1 MVYIKPAAPSAEVR
15 AEWLRLVE
23 EHRGQGWQSADSP
36 DYWCTRLDTAG
47 PAELRDMQSQRLVAA
62 VRYVYSCIPLYRK
75 KFDAIGLE
83 PGDIRG
89 LDDLGK
95 IPFTTKQE
103 MGEDQASNPPWG
115 AYTAVDDERWRT
127 DGWQIFAT
135 SGTTGFPRAFR
146 YTSFDRGIWSWA
158 NARAMWSMGFRPERD
173 SAMLAFGYGPHVWL
187 WGVHYALNLMGIPI
201 VTAGGLDSRT
211 RARFVATYQPTILAC
226 TPSYALYL
234 GNLMRE
240 LGMDPGGSSVRY
252 LFCAGEPGFSV
263 PSTRRQLEELW
274 NAELHEFY
282 GCTKASPAA
291 GGYTCSAV
299 AADKDSTVSTHLTE
313 DLQIWE
319 TVNPATMQW
328 QADGQ
333 RGLSVVTNLCSEAS
347 PQLRFLVGD
356 YRTLTHDRCACGRT
370 HARAVGGFLGRADDM
385 LNIRGVT
392 LFPSAIEDAVRRVPD
407 VGEEFLIVLT
417 RENEMDVLTVQV
429 EARPELPDDQHA
441 VVVRK
446 VETEII
452 SRCELRPKIEVLTY
466 GTLPKTEFK
475 AKRVKDLR

>member
-1 MVYIKPAAPSAEVR
+1 MDDVER
-15 AEWLRLVE
+15 ARARWLELID
-23 EHRGQGWQSADSP
+23 EHRGAGWQAPDSP
-36 DYWCTRLDTAG
+36 IYWSSRLDTAD
-47 PAELRDMQSQRLVAA
+47 PDHLREIQSKQLVAA
-62 VRYVYSCIPLYRK
+62 VHYAYTCIPLYRR
-75 KFDAIGLE
+75 KFDAIGLQ

-89 LDDLGK
+89 LDDLAA
-95 IPFTTKQE
+95 IPITTKQE
-103 MGEDQASNPPWG
+103 MGEDQASAPPWG
-115 AYTAVDDERWRT
+115 TYTAVDDQRWRAG
-127 DGWQIFAT
+127 GWQVFAT
-135 SGTTGFPRAFR
+135 SGTTGFPRVFR
-146 YTSFDRGIWSWA
+146 YTEFDRSIWSWA
-158 NARAMWSMGFRPERD
+158 NARAMWSMGFRPGRD

-187 WGVHYALNLMGIPI
+187 WGVHYALNLIGIPI

-240 LGMDPGGSSVRY
+240 LGVEPSQTSVRY

-263 PSTRRQLEELW
+263 PATRQQLEQLW
-274 NAELHEFY
+274 DAELHEFY
-282 GCTKASPAA
+282 GCTEASPAA

-299 AADKDSTVSTHLTE
+299 AADKTSTVSTHLME

-319 TVNPATMQW
+319 TVDPATLDRQP
-328 QADGQ
+328 DGV

-356 YRTLTHDRCACGRT
+356 FCTLTHERCACGRT
-370 HARAVGGFLGRADDM
+370 HARAVAGFLGRADDM

-417 RENEMDVLTVQV
+417 RENNMDVLTVQV
-429 EARPELPDDQHA
+429 EAGPKIAHDQHA
-441 VVVRK
+441 AVLRK
-446 VETEII
+446 VETEIV
-452 SRCELRPKIEVLTY
+452 SRCELRPHIEVLQY